1 MGITEGQDTKD
12 AKYILKRL
20 EADGRTEI
28 SKRDLYQLCNGK
40 FKDVDSMEPGLNVL
54 TGRGYVRIDRV
65 RLAGGRQKKSTSTP
79 NCKRFNNCK
88 SPGIHDLK
96 GAFEPFEPIA
106 ILRRL

>member
-40 FKDVDSMEPGLNVL
+40 FKDVDSMDPGLNVL
-54 TGRGYVRIDRV
+54 TGRGYVRIDKV
-65 RLAGGRQKKSTSTP
+65 KTGGRPTEKIYINP
-79 NCKRFNNCK
+79 KRFNNCK